1 MPYFSYLPNI
11 DLAVRPIKFPWSE
24 QQYKVAKNIFR
35 RFKLSESALDTATY
49 FKKYVIDDSDRPDI
63 VSEIVY
69 GRSDY
74 DWIIMMCNNIINP
87 YFDWPMSTSV
97 LMEYIQTKYDNPYSI
112 KHYVTKEVKDSED
125 NVVLPAGQ
133 IVDESFYNS
142 PMWVEYNRSDVD
154 FPTPDNETTL
164 EVSRKLEITS
174 VRLMNCSWGVCTTS
188 NSSGGGFE
196 EPPIIGFS
204 APGGDFGPL
213 PAVRATGYAVLS
225 ETGYLKRIEVT
236 SPGENY
242 TYPPIVTFDGGLA
255 GLSATSV
262 INSEGQVTEIRLD
275 GVKYDT
281 TVADNIY
288 EFGNGATIAPNG
300 SGQGMGGG
308 FDVGGTHLRFGD
320 TYGTRYA
327 TLNSVDMT
335 AFDTVRVYAVRGNGS
350 NGGETP
356 DINGVEDLYLRYQIT
371 EGAPDPNNWV
381 NLGIVIQA
389 VPNGTGTGVLTNYD
403 FVVPPNVRTNN
414 VYFQLYQ
421 PGNSGPI
428 YDHYGI
434 TTVNFI
440 NTSARY
446 TDANVYLANNPLDT
460 TGAGATAKVVLGKSI
475 VDIVITNGGS
485 YNSGY
490 ELGISQTGGNPD
502 QRAFLQ
508 AIPRESPNT
517 FAVGDEITFS
527 NGTVAEVTSYAPDNS
542 AGPSVSTMTVEL
554 KTIDANNPIDGTMS
568 FTSDTSIGI
577 VRSVVSTTLSEPQ
590 YVDKLGNLFRYQLN
604 RPSGTSGWE
613 KLVRDGFRYYDPG
626 TQIVVN
632 KLGKDIATPVDYFQ
646 YETELNDKKR
656 EIYILKKRYIARF
669 LEEMKEQLP
678 YKRSSDFISETLK
691 RSSI

>member
-87 YFDWPMSTSV
+87 YFDWPMSTTV
-97 LMEYIQTKYDNPYSI
+97 LMEYINAKYDNPYSV
-112 KHYVTKEVKDSED
+112 KHYVTKEVKDSLD

-154 FPTPDNETTL
+154 FPTPENETTL

-174 VRLMNCSWGVCTTS
+174 VRLMHCSYGVCTTS
-188 NSSGGGFE
+188 LTSGGGYE
-196 EPPIIGFS
+196 SPPIITFS
-204 APGGDFGPL
+204 APDGDFGPL
-213 PAVRATGYAVLS
+213 PAVRATGYAVLTD
-225 ETGYLKRIEVT
+225 TGYLKRFDIT

-255 GLSATSV
+255 GLAATSV
-262 INSEGQVTEIRLD
+262 INEEGQVTEIRLD
-275 GVKYDT
+275 GTKFDT

-288 EFGNGATIAPNG
+288 EFGNGTTIAPNG
-300 SGQGMGGG
+300 TGVGTTGG

-320 TYGTRYA
+320 SPGTRYA
-327 TLNSVDMT
+327 TLNPVDMT
-335 AFDTVRVYAVRGNGS
+335 TFDTVRVYAVRGNQS

-371 EGAPDPNNWV
+371 DGAPVEENWV
-381 NLGIVIQA
+381 NLGIVIEA

-403 FVVPPNVRTNN
+403 FTVPANVRTNN

-421 PGNSGPI
+421 PGNSGSD

-440 NTSARY
+440 NNSAFY

-460 TGAGATAKVVLGKSI
+460 TGGGAAATVVLGKSI
-475 VDIVITNGGS
+475 QNIVITNGGS

-502 QRAFLQ
+502 QIAYLQ
-508 AIPRESPNT
+508 AIPGESPNT

-527 NGTVAEVTSYAPDNS
+527 NGTIAEVTSYAADNS
-542 AGPSVSTMTVEL
+542 AGPSVSTMTIEL
-554 KTIDANNPIDGTMS
+554 KTIDASNPIDDTMS
-568 FTSDTSIGI
+568 FTSLTSIGI

-590 YVDKLGNLFRYQLN
+590 YVDKF
-604 RPSGTSGWE
+604 W
-613 KLVRDGFRYYDPG
+613 KLIQVS
-626 TQIVVN
+626 I
-632 KLGKDIATPVDYFQ
+632 K
-646 YETELNDKKR
+646 
-656 EIYILKKRYIARF
+656 
-669 LEEMKEQLP
+669 
-678 YKRSSDFISETLK
+678 SSVWY
-691 RSSI
+691 